1 MKYVWTTIMVNNLE
15 ASIKFYREVLG
26 LLENRRFP
34 AGPSM
39 EIAFM
44 GEGETE
50 VELICDE
57 KKQSVNIGQDI
68 SLGFEAGP
76 LEPMMELLK
85 EKGIPILS
93 GPHQPNPRIRY
104 IYVLDPNGVKIQL
117 VENQ

>member
-1 MKYVWTTIMVNNLE
+1 MKYGWTTIMVNNLE

-26 LLENRRFP
+26 LMETLRFP
-34 AGPSM
+34 AGPGM

-44 GEGETE
+44 GEGETQ

-57 KKQSVNIGQDI
+57 KIQSVNIGQDI

-76 LEPMMELLK
+76 LETVMELLK
-85 EKGIPILS
+85 EKEIQILS
-93 GPHQPNPRIRY
+93 GPHQPNPHIRY

-117 VENQ
+117 FENR